1 MKEGSRK
8 LGNSPSTSVADASA
22 GWKPKSSFLTS
33 PVPSLEKGGEGGG
46 RGEVFFI
53 KTCGDTKSSNTAG
66 GVWVCVSIPQRVN
79 LRSPV

>member
-8 LGNSPSTSVADASA
+8 LGNSPSTSAADASA

-46 RGEVFFI
+46 G
-53 KTCGDTKSSNTAG
+53 GKSSSSKLVGTLSPQTRGG
-66 GVWVCVSIPQRVN
+66 GVGGVGVCVFS
-79 LRSPV
+79 SKS